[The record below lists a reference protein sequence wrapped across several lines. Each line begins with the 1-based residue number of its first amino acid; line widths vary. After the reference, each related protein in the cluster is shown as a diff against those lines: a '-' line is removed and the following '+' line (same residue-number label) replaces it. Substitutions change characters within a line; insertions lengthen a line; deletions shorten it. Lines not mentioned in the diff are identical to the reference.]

1 DHRQRRHRQRL
12 DAGKN
17 GLHFLLVGDAI
28 VAIAERP
35 ELGDVGAGN
44 EGLATS
50 TAKHRYAQPIFPA
63 DLRAGLA
70 ELLVHA
76 PGHGVARRPVEDHRR
91 DLAIAAVAHLSIG
104 HRTAPAVATANLP
117 NQGRVRRLISLITA
131 LLSKSPSPCR
141 TQASSTSA
149 WISSSGSC
157 CFPSSACASMRRT
170 SLRCWVTRPS
180 AENSP
185 RIIFEPLMS
194 MTCE

>member
-1 DHRQRRHRQRL
+1 MRISH
-12 DAGKN
+12 AAAIASPPPMAN
-17 GLHFLLVGDAI
+17 PSITAI
-28 VAIAERP
+28 VGTAECP

-44 EGLATS
+44 EGLTTG
-50 TAKHRYAQPIFPA
+50 TAKHRYAQRIFPA

-76 PGHGVARRPVEDHRR
+76 PGHGVARRRPVEDHRG

-141 TQASSTSA
+141 TQASNTSA

-157 CFPSSACASMRRT
+157 CFTRSACASMRRT